1 MPINT
6 AKRKEIHN
14 NILSWGMILTLKLL
28 MLIQVSERERDSKRR
43 ESQLSFNANLISSY
57 GGSKPRYILNP
68 EKRKTLIRTRRSRSF
83 VEADRATRIDE
94 KIFGELSVSHK
105 ETAQ

>member
-1 MPINT
+1 MSADKYREEEGNPQQYI
-6 AKRKEIHN
+6 K
-14 NILSWGMILTLKLL
+14 LGYDLKLL
-28 MLIQVSERERDSKRR
+28 MLIQVSERERGYKRR

-83 VEADRATRIDE
+83 VEADRGTRIDE
-94 KIFGELSVSHK
+94 TIFGELSVSHK
-105 ETAQ
+105 ETAH